1 MWFID
6 DVRNF
11 KYVNYNM
18 KLWKRLQTLFM
29 RKTIRPYW
37 RVCSSEKNNSS
48 DTVREIHM
56 FKKLIKV
63 HEYVPRIIIMVIPI

>member
-1 MWFID
+1 MWSID

-18 KLWKRLQTLFM
+18 KLWKTLQTSFVK
-29 RKTIRPYW
+29 KTIGPYW
-37 RVCSSEKNNSS
+37 RVHSSEKNNSS

-56 FKKLIKV
+56 FKKLTKV
-63 HEYVPRIIIMVIPI
+63 QEYVPSIIIMVIPI